1 MSLFRKR
8 KVEEVDDAKR
18 PGDPGWVGRARVPQA
33 EMQEYVSRPQWQTTV
48 QISDKKQKKGVTSY
62 HLARGNR
69 TRELVSHHQPRP
81 PKFSEVAP

>member
-1 MSLFRKR
+1 MNSIKLSVFRKR

-48 QISDKKQKKGVTSY
+48 QISDKKQKKGVSVQRSY
-62 HLARGNR
+62 ISI
-69 TRELVSHHQPRP
+69 V
-81 PKFSEVAP
+81 